1 MHRPLL
7 WPGATLC
14 LCAAIWWGSPL
25 PRWWRAA
32 DFLHSLSKAHAPG
45 VTRAAPAAEV
55 GTQEEWT
62 FAGASGSIRARLYR
76 PSGVPRASL
85 VVAHGVHYHG
95 IDERRLVHF
104 CRELARK
111 GVQVVTPELTDL
123 TQYRISPQG
132 VSIIADAVSALGAR
146 ADLPQT
152 RRVGLIG
159 FSFAGGLALVAAAHP
174 QVQSRLS
181 FVVSV
186 GGHHDLERV
195 LDFFLHDRIVTP
207 AGPRALRA
215 HDYGLV
221 ILILANLRRF
231 VPEDDIVVMHNAL
244 LAWLHEDRPRAL
256 AWASQSESYQSELL
270 WTSLEKQKLAAFAPA
285 LEAIVREQRHE
296 LLQLSPRGRL
306 RQLRV
311 PVYLLHGS
319 ADSVIPPSETEWA
332 ALELRD
338 RPHRA
343 LVSPLLE
350 HVEVN
355 RQAGF
360 GDSWALVRFMTH
372 LL

>member
-7 WPGATLC
+7 WPGAALC
-14 LCAAIWWGSPL
+14 LCAALWWGSPL

-32 DFLHSLSKAHAPG
+32 DFLHGLTQAHTSG
-45 VTRAAPAAEV
+45 VTRANPAVDV

-62 FAGASGSIRARLYR
+62 LAGESGSIRARLYR
-76 PSGVPRASL
+76 PPGKPRASM

-104 CRELARK
+104 CRELARN

-123 TQYRISPQG
+123 THYRISSQG
-132 VSIIADAVSALGAR
+132 VSIIANAVSALGAR
-146 ADLPQT
+146 ADLPPVD
-152 RRVGLIG
+152 RVGLIG
-159 FSFAGGLALVAAAHP
+159 FSFAGGLALVAASKP
-174 QVQSRLS
+174 QVRSRLS

-195 LDFFLHDRIVTP
+195 LDFLIHNRIVTP
-207 AGPRALRA
+207 AGPQALRA

-221 ILILANLRRF
+221 ILVLANLRRF
-231 VPEDDIVVMHNAL
+231 VPEDDLVVMHNAL

-270 WTSLEKQKLAAFAPA
+270 WTSLEKQKLAVYAPA
-285 LEAIVREQRHE
+285 LQAIVREQQHE
-296 LLQLSPRGRL
+296 LQQLSPRGRL

-319 ADSVIPPSETEWA
+319 TDSVIPPSETEWA
-332 ALELRD
+332 ALELHEQ
-338 RPHRA
+338 PHRA

-355 RQAGF
+355 RQAGL
-360 GDSWALVRFMTH
+360 GDSWALLRFMTH